1 MSQFMAYPLLN
12 ETKADQQL
20 LDQESQLTMP
30 VHMTSISLAAQQTEK
45 IN

>member
-1 MSQFMAYPLLN
+1 MAYPLLN

-20 LDQESQLTMP
+20 LDRESQLKMP
-30 VHMTSISLAAQQTEK
+30 VQMTSISLAAQQTEK

>member
-1 MSQFMAYPLLN
+1 MSQFMPYPLLN

-20 LDQESQLTMP
+20 LDQESQLKMP
-30 VHMTSISLAAQQTEK
+30 VHRTSISLAAQQTEK

>member
-1 MSQFMAYPLLN
+1 MSQFMAYALLN

-20 LDQESQLTMP
+20 LDQESQLKMP